1 MNKQIK
7 AGADIHAGD
16 GGYSEGTQEQY
27 DAFVKVRNKSLA
39 QGRIKELAEQ
49 ARDYVADAIELG
61 FPQDQIDDIR
71 AEKFAYLIIR
81 ECRDIVGKTR
91 DQAIEEEWNVDEAM
105 STAMFDIED
114 YFGVK

>member
-1 MNKQIK
+1 MN
-7 AGADIHAGD
+7 
-16 GGYSEGTQEQY
+16 E
-27 DAFVKVRNKSLA
+27 
-39 QGRIKELAEQ
+39 RIKKLYEQ
-49 ARDYVADAIELG
+49 SFVTDDYVNVGINGVELG
-61 FPQDQIDDIR
+61 IR
-71 AEKFAYLIIR
+71 FDPEKFAYLIIR

>member
-1 MNKQIK
+1 MN
-7 AGADIHAGD
+7 
-16 GGYSEGTQEQY
+16 E
-27 DAFVKVRNKSLA
+27 
-39 QGRIKELAEQ
+39 RIKKLAEQ
-49 ARDYVADAIELG
+49 AGLEYNFDPMAWLKY
-61 FPQDQIDDIR
+61 
-71 AEKFAYLIIR
+71 EKFAYLIIR